1 MALTAFILLL
11 SAAFFWAGF
20 RAVPHPLQYQSR
32 AGFVVTLGLT
42 GFAGYFA
49 WREFRTIADLTEL
62 IDPVPEI
69 TDVSY
74 VPTSAE
80 VAAVSRALAAV
91 PGTGQFGTTQQG
103 RQELAERTGERRTD
117 YWLVVTALSTD
128 SVIAFYRELAP
139 RRGWT
144 VDTDTPPWLILS
156 QDSVRLTLFV
166 RDEFP
171 RPGSKV
177 LYASSP
183 ATH

>member
-1 MALTAFILLL
+1 MSLTAFILLL

-20 RAVPHPLQYQSR
+20 RAAPHPLQYQSR
-32 AGFVVTLGLT
+32 AGFVVTLGLA

-69 TDVSY
+69 TDVRY
-74 VPTSAE
+74 VPSSAE
-80 VAAVSRALAAV
+80 VAAVSQALAAV
-91 PGTGQFGTTQQG
+91 PGTGRLGTTQQE
-103 RQELAERTGERRTD
+103 RQELAERTEERRTD

-128 SVIAFYRELAP
+128 SVLAFYRELAP

-166 RDEFP
+166 SDEFP

-183 ATH
+183 ATR

>member
-1 MALTAFILLL
+1 MSLTAFILLL

-20 RAVPHPLQYQSR
+20 RAAPHPLQYQSR
-32 AGFVVTLGLT
+32 AGFVVTLGLA

-69 TDVSY
+69 IDVSY
-74 VPTSAE
+74 LPTSAE
-80 VAAVSRALAAV
+80 VAAVSQALAAV
-91 PGTGQFGTTQQG
+91 PGTGRLGTTQAE
-103 RQELAERTGERRTD
+103 RQQLAERAGERQTD
-117 YWLVVTALSTD
+117 YWLVVTALSSD
-128 SVIAFYRELAP
+128 SVLAFYRELAP

-144 VDTDTPPWLILS
+144 VDTDTPPWLTLS
-156 QDSVRLTLFV
+156 QNTGRLVLFV
-166 RDEFP
+166 SDEFP

-183 ATH
+183 ATR